1 MIYFQLFLSFLKI
14 GALSFGGGYAAM
26 PMIQQQV
33 VVVHHWL
40 SVSEFGDLVTISQMT
55 PGPIAV
61 NAATFVG
68 TRIAGWPGAISATIG
83 CVLPSCVIVTIIA
96 YIYVRFRHM
105 EGLQAVLNTLRP
117 AVIALIATSGIT
129 IFTQAVFQGN
139 MVAWNHMNWLQ
150 AGIFLLCMYL
160 LIIKKK
166 DPIVVMIFA
175 GLIHVVGSLIIGI

>member
-1 MIYFQLFLSFLKI
+1 
-14 GALSFGGGYAAM
+14 M

-33 VVVHHWL
+33 VSLHHWL
-40 SVSEFGDLVTISQMT
+40 SISEFGDLVTISQMT

-68 TRIAGWPGAISATIG
+68 TRIAGWPGAVSATIG
-83 CVLPSCVIVTIIA
+83 CVFPSCVIVTIIA

-139 MVAWNHMNWLQ
+139 TVAWSHINWLQ
-150 AGIFLLCMYL
+150 AGIFLLCTSCNMILYTGIVTYL
-160 LIIKKK
+160 NGKIIALN
-166 DPIVVMIFA
+166 VVLCYNLS
-175 GLIHVVGSLIIGI
+175 G